1 MMPGQITKEVL
12 MIGPV
17 DVIETATA
25 TANLDTLGA
34 EYCTLRV
41 QFADMG
47 TNTGPTISV
56 LECDTTV
63 VTDFATITADQ
74 TPTTTEDTTSHV
86 YHIDLKTRMRY
97 LRVSITTGTSA
108 GDDTITAVS
117 ATLSRLKTRPDTTA
131 EFSGPSTNNTVTIL
145 PA

>member
-1 MMPGQITKEVL
+1 MSPGQKTKEVL

-34 EYCTLRV
+34 DYCTLRV

-47 TNTGPTISV
+47 TNVDPTISV

-74 TPTTTEDTTSHV
+74 QPDTGNDTTAHV
-86 YHIDLKTRMRY
+86 YHIDLKTRKRY
-97 LRVSITTGTSA
+97 LRVTITTGPGA
-108 GDDTITAVS
+108 GDDAITAVS
-117 ATLSRLKTRPDTTA
+117 ATLSHLETKPDTTA
-131 EFSGPSTNNTVTIL
+131 EFSGPSTNNVVTIL